1 MNKTIKPLLL
11 IGKILV
17 IIALPILF
25 FSYIGQNPMKKTETA
40 SREIAIVNEDNG
52 AEYDKNQ
59 IQVGSELVTTLD
71 KDSEYDWVVVN
82 RSAAES
88 GLANKKY
95 DAIIY
100 FPSDFSKNIYT
111 FNEEQPVK
119 AGVKYK
125 VQTSLNAENM
135 EKVQK
140 ELEKTK
146 NKMNKH
152 ISTQYWSY
160 VSQSV
165 EDIRKKFDKVLTK
178 EIAFQNTMYEF
189 YTPSSESL
197 AGEIKQHKDML
208 KGVFASTKSAGET
221 TNETLG
227 EMGKTKAQ
235 MASFVEEVVTFEEYQ
250 KAQSALFALTS
261 TQNQQLI
268 MDSIQ
273 AYDGVLNEGVQTIPN
288 IQKDTKPGF
297 SLNEQGMNENVVM
310 MQEKIESSTSNLEDF
325 SSNMKEKQVEQIS
338 KIKDEQQSS
347 IDQFKQS
354 EEDGLNKLQT
364 TLLEQRGSLANSSGD
379 KDEIGGGD
387 TPIED
392 VDTGGKG
399 DSEAA
404 PSKKEAIDDISLQ
417 VLLDKIN
424 GMNTTLE
431 SLVPAEGSEGAKDQI
446 SSLAGSLQEEINGLS
461 GTLNKRTENYNQVVV
476 QFNALIDSYNT
487 LLTNYKKLQTDYEK
501 LGKDYKD
508 LGNQWEQSQEDIQKL
523 QDIQSMTINETL
535 TEIKKTED
543 ELLKKV
549 GGERRAALVD
559 VFNRSILSRDSNAL
573 LAYYGSLSSYG
584 ELVQRVNETKESLD
598 EVFTANMNELENMK
612 NGVSGIVDEE
622 AKLVQSSLLGVEED
636 FGALSSSML
645 DFISEYD
652 ENVEVEHAATLEE
665 LAAISARAQEV
676 TANLTGNMETPEM
689 EEAPVGS
696 LNGEMFVSLQDSTAT
711 TVGYIS
717 ELVHSVAE
725 RQDTVTKDTSDL
737 QAKVGSVQERADQ
750 LNENWAQNVDST
762 KKIKTD
768 VYSVLNNTL
777 VDDQS
782 NGYVYEYLANPV
794 QISGEVLQQEKVN
807 IPPIVMLVIILISG
821 LLIGFFLH
829 HYASVP
835 MLVHAALFAL
845 LNLIVGL
852 IISMY
857 GLKIYPL
864 GDMQAIKWTVFTV
877 LLLFFCSAFTQ
888 LAFAIGPFV
897 GAILVIGLISFFT
910 IPLLD
915 LIMPNFNV
923 DHPVANVYMSIQF
936 GNQLAFIPAT
946 TILIILTLVA
956 AVLPYVMKRLAG
968 KREMAHEAE

>member
-1 MNKTIKPLLL
+1 
-11 IGKILV
+11 
-17 IIALPILF
+17 
-25 FSYIGQNPMKKTETA
+25 MKKTETA

-52 AEYDKNQ
+52 TEYDKNQ

-82 RSAAES
+82 RSTAES
-88 GLANKKY
+88 GLENKKY

-111 FNEEQPVK
+111 FNEEQPIK
-119 AGVKYK
+119 AGVKYE

-165 EDIRKKFDKVLTK
+165 EDIRKKFDNVLTK

-197 AGEIKQHKDML
+197 AGEIKQHKELL
-208 KGVFASTKSAGET
+208 KGVFASTKSASET
-221 TNETLG
+221 TDETLG

-235 MASFVEEVVTFEEYQ
+235 MASFVEEVVAFEEYQ
-250 KAQSALFALTS
+250 KAQSTLFALTS

-268 MDSIQ
+268 LDSVQ
-273 AYDGVLNEGVQTIPN
+273 AYDTVLNEGVQTIPS
-288 IQKDTKPGF
+288 IQMDTKPGF
-297 SLNEQGMNENVVM
+297 SLNDQGMNENAVM
-310 MQEKIESSTSNLEDF
+310 LQEKIENSSSDLEQF
-325 SSNMKEKQVEQIS
+325 STNMKEKQVEQIT
-338 KIKDEQQSS
+338 KISEEQQSS
-347 IDQFKQS
+347 IAQFKQS
-354 EEDGLNKLQT
+354 EEAGLNTLQT
-364 TLLEQRGSLANSSGD
+364 TLLEQRGNLANSSGD
-379 KDEIGGGD
+379 GDEIGGGQ
-387 TPIED
+387 PPVGD
-392 VDTGGKG
+392 VDTGETG

-404 PSKKEAIDDISLQ
+404 PPKKEAIENISLQ
-417 VLLDKIN
+417 ELLGKIES
-424 GMNTTLE
+424 MNTALE
-431 SLVPAEGSEGAKDQI
+431 SLVPAEGSEEAAEQI
-446 SSLAGSLQEEINGLS
+446 SSLTTSFQDEIN
-461 GTLNKRTENYNQVVV
+461 TLNGKLTSRTEDYNKVVAE
-476 QFNALIDSYNT
+476 FNTLIDSYT
-487 LLTNYKKLQTDYEK
+487 KLLTQYAQLQSDYNKLGTDYE
-501 LGKDYKD
+501 D
-508 LGNQWEQSQEDIQKL
+508 LGNQWEQSQKDIQKL

-535 TEIKKTED
+535 EEIKKAEED
-543 ELLKKV
+543 LLKKV
-549 GGERRAALVD
+549 GGERRAVLVE
-559 VFNRSILSRDSNAL
+559 VFDRSIKSRDSTAL

-584 ELVQRVNETKESLD
+584 ELVERVNNTQENLD
-598 EVFTANMNELENMK
+598 KVFTANITELENLK
-612 NGVSGIVDEE
+612 NGVAGIVDDE
-622 AKLVQSSLLGVEED
+622 AKLVQASIAGVEED
-636 FGALSSSML
+636 FGVFSSSIM

-652 ENVEVEHAATLEE
+652 ENVEAEHAATLEE
-665 LAAISARAQEV
+665 LSAIAGRAQEV
-676 TANLTGNMETPEM
+676 TTNLTGNLDAPEL
-689 EEAPVGS
+689 EAEPVGS
-696 LNGEMFVSLQDSTAT
+696 LNGEMFISLQDSTAS
-711 TVGYIS
+711 TVGFIS

-725 RQDTVTKDTSDL
+725 RQDTVTKDTADL
-737 QAKVGSVQERADQ
+737 QTKVGSVQERADQ
-750 LNENWAQNVDST
+750 LNDNWAKNVDST
-762 KKIKTD
+762 KQIKTD

-897 GAILVIGLISFFT
+897 GAILVIGLIAFFT

-923 DHPVANVYMSIQF
+923 EHPVANVYMSIQY

-946 TILIILTLVA
+946 TILIILTLIA
-956 AVLPYVMKRLAG
+956 AILPYVMKRLAG
-968 KREMAHEAE
+968 KRELAHEAE

>member
-399 DSEAA
+399 DSESA

-956 AVLPYVMKRLAG
+956 ALLPYVMKRLAG

>member
-261 TQNQQLI
+261 AQNQQLI

-431 SLVPAEGSEGAKDQI
+431 SLVLAEGSEGAKDQI

-737 QAKVGSVQERADQ
+737 QAKVGSVQERANQ

>member
-52 AEYDKNQ
+52 AEYHKNQ

-487 LLTNYKKLQTDYEK
+487 LLTNYKKLQTEYEK

-923 DHPVANVYMSIQF
+923 EHPVANVYMSIQF

-956 AVLPYVMKRLAG
+956 ALLPYVMKRLAG

>member
-487 LLTNYKKLQTDYEK
+487 LLTNYKKLQTEYEK

-923 DHPVANVYMSIQF
+923 EHPVANVYMSIQF

-956 AVLPYVMKRLAG
+956 ALLPYVMKRLAG

>member
-325 SSNMKEKQVEQIS
+325 STTMKEKQVEQIS

-431 SLVPAEGSEGAKDQI
+431 SLVPAEGSEEAKDQI

-487 LLTNYKKLQTDYEK
+487 LLTNYKKLQTEYEK

-946 TILIILTLVA
+946 TILIILTVVA

>member
-11 IGKILV
+11 MGKILV

-52 AEYDKNQ
+52 AEYNKNQ

-82 RSAAES
+82 RSTAES

-95 DAIIY
+95 DAVIY

-111 FNEEQPVK
+111 FTEEQPVK
-119 AGVKYK
+119 AGVKYE

-165 EDIRKKFDKVLTK
+165 EDIRKKFDNVLTK

-197 AGEIKQHKDML
+197 AGEIKQHKEML
-208 KGVFASTKSAGET
+208 KGVFASTKSAGKT

-250 KAQSALFALTS
+250 KAQSTLFALTS

-273 AYDGVLNEGVQTIPN
+273 AYDGVLNEGTQTIPN
-288 IQKDTKPGF
+288 ILKETKPGF
-297 SLNEQGMNENVVM
+297 SLNDQGMDENVVM
-310 MQEKIESSTSNLEDF
+310 MQEKIDSSTSNLEDF
-325 SSNMKEKQVEQIS
+325 SNNMKEKQVEQIS
-338 KIKDEQQSS
+338 KIKDEQQNS

-354 EEDGLNKLQT
+354 EEEGLNTLQT
-364 TLLEQRGSLANSSGD
+364 TLLEQRGELAKSSGGG
-379 KDEIGGGD
+379 DEVGGGD

-399 DSEAA
+399 DTEAA
-404 PSKKEAIDDISLQ
+404 PSKKEAIDDVSLQ
-417 VLLDKIN
+417 VLLDKID
-424 GMNTTLE
+424 GMNSTLE
-431 SLVPAEGSEGAKDQI
+431 SLVPAEGSEGAKEQI
-446 SSLAGSLQEEINGLS
+446 SSLANSLQEEIKKVN
-461 GTLNKRTENYNQVVV
+461 GTLNDRTKNYNQAVAE
-476 QFNALIDSYNT
+476 FNALIDSYNT
-487 LLTNYKKLQTDYEK
+487 LLINYKKLQDDYQK
-501 LGKDYKD
+501 LGKDYQD

-535 TEIKKTED
+535 TEIKKAEE

-559 VFNRSILSRDSNAL
+559 VFARSIASRDSNAL

-584 ELVQRVNETKESLD
+584 ELAERVNNTKENLD
-598 EVFTANMNELENMK
+598 EVFSANMMELDNLK

-622 AKLVQSSLLGVEED
+622 AKLVQSSLAGVEED
-636 FGALSSSML
+636 FGVFSNSILNYIA
-645 DFISEYD
+645 EYD

-665 LAAISARAQEV
+665 LSTITAKATEV
-676 TANLTGNMETPEM
+676 TANLTGNMEIPEM
-689 EEAPVGS
+689 EAAPVGS
-696 LNGEMFVSLQDSTAT
+696 LDGEMFVSLQDTTAT
-711 TVGYIS
+711 TVSFIS
-717 ELVHSVAE
+717 ELVNSVAE

-737 QAKVGSVQERADQ
+737 QAKVGSVQERADE
-750 LNENWAQNVDST
+750 LNGNWAENVDST

-835 MLVHAALFAL
+835 MLVHAALFTL

-946 TILIILTLVA
+946 VILIILTLIA
-956 AVLPYVMKRLAG
+956 AILPYVMKHLAT